1 MNVESIHEEKVIDN
15 DNKESEKKEED
26 VIVNNEP
33 EIQKQNSDPIEDDN
47 KKLKTVNEEI
57 TYEEKTDDIKVNT
70 LNDNKETNQV
80 IDEPIQEE
88 DKEPN
93 QNAEENSKP
102 IEEEKNDNN
111 PPLEEEANK
120 EEPTDP
126 EIKERNKVVDTYLAE
141 LDNKDGAKKEEP
153 ILSSNQDEPDE
164 FEKADLEYR
173 KKKEE
178 EEQHNQEEEQYPNE
192 EEQQPQIEEHQTEET
207 PNNNAQSINQSPPNE
222 ENSKSISRN
231 HQYSTVRSNS
241 LIHQRRPFKPI
252 IYKRPEDLYI
262 KEIEHY
268 KRIQMIKKMNG
279 KVDFNVSKKIRQSE
293 VDNINQEEDNTDNN
307 EENKKNE
314 LNQSDMIK
322 YISTKNANTRYYLSK
337 PKPNIK
343 QLRAKYEQKILR
355 ILNDKANP
363 YSNSWTNQI
372 LASRYQVNLKVNG
385 FLNGVP
391 QFKIKKLKD
400 CELPNIYYPSSTK
413 VSKYRTSQRM
423 SYENKQSGNIQ
434 FPLILRFFGEN
445 KDEK

>member
-1 MNVESIHEEKVIDN
+1 MNVESIHEENVIDN
-15 DNKESEKKEED
+15 DNKEAENNAED
-26 VIVNNEP
+26 DIVNNEP
-33 EIQKQNSDPIEDDN
+33 EIQKRNSNPIEDDN

-88 DKEPN
+88 ANEPI
-93 QNAEENSKP
+93 QNTEENPNP
-102 IEEEKNDNN
+102 IEEEEKNDNN
-111 PPLEEEANK
+111 PQEEANN
-120 EEPTDP
+120 EDPTDP

-141 LDNKDGAKKEEP
+141 LDNKDGPKKEEP
-153 ILSSNQDEPDE
+153 VLSSNQDEPDE

-178 EEQHNQEEEQYPNE
+178 EEQHNQEEEHYPNE
-192 EEQQPQIEEHQTEET
+192 EEQPPQIEEHQTEEI
-207 PNNNAQSINQSPPNE
+207 PNNEQSNNQSPPHE

-252 IYKRPEDLYI
+252 IYKRPEELYI

-279 KVDFNVSKKIRQSE
+279 KVDFNASKKIRQSE
-293 VDNINQEEDNTDNN
+293 IDNINQEEDNTDI

-322 YISTKNANTRYYLSK
+322 YMSTKNANTRYYLSK
-337 PKPNIK
+337 PKPNMK
-343 QLRAKYEQKILR
+343 QLRAKYEQKILK

-372 LASRYQVNLKVNG
+372 LSSRYQVNLKVNG
-385 FLNGVP
+385 FLNGIP

-445 KDEK
+445 KEEK

>member
-1 MNVESIHEEKVIDN
+1 MNVESIHEENVIDN
-15 DNKESEKKEED
+15 DNKEAENNAED
-26 VIVNNEP
+26 DIVNNEP
-33 EIQKQNSDPIEDDN
+33 EIQKRNSNPIEDDN

-88 DKEPN
+88 AKEPI
-93 QNAEENSKP
+93 QNTEENPNP
-102 IEEEKNDNN
+102 IEEEEKNDNN
-111 PPLEEEANK
+111 PQEEANN
-120 EEPTDP
+120 EDPTDP

-141 LDNKDGAKKEEP
+141 LDNKDGPKKEEP
-153 ILSSNQDEPDE
+153 VLSSNQDEPDE

-178 EEQHNQEEEQYPNE
+178 EEQHNQEEEHYRNE
-192 EEQQPQIEEHQTEET
+192 EEQPPQIEEHQTEET
-207 PNNNAQSINQSPPNE
+207 PNNEQSNNQSPPNK

-252 IYKRPEDLYI
+252 IYKRPEELYI

-279 KVDFNVSKKIRQSE
+279 KVDFNASKKIRQSE
-293 VDNINQEEDNTDNN
+293 IDNINQEEDNTDI

-322 YISTKNANTRYYLSK
+322 YMSTKNANTRYYLSK
-337 PKPNIK
+337 PKPNMK
-343 QLRAKYEQKILR
+343 QLRAKYEQKILK

-385 FLNGVP
+385 FLNGIP

-445 KDEK
+445 KEEK

>member
-1 MNVESIHEEKVIDN
+1 MNVESIHEENVIDN
-15 DNKESEKKEED
+15 DNKEAENNAED
-26 VIVNNEP
+26 DIVNNEP
-33 EIQKQNSDPIEDDN
+33 EIQKRNSNPIEDDN

-70 LNDNKETNQV
+70 LNDNTNQV
-80 IDEPIQEE
+80 IDEPIQ
-88 DKEPN
+88 N
-93 QNAEENSKP
+93 TEENPNP
-102 IEEEKNDNN
+102 IEEEEKNDNN
-111 PPLEEEANK
+111 PQEEANN
-120 EEPTDP
+120 EDPTDP

-141 LDNKDGAKKEEP
+141 LDNKDGPKKEEP
-153 ILSSNQDEPDE
+153 VLSSNQDEPDE

-178 EEQHNQEEEQYPNE
+178 EEQHNQEEEHYPNE
-192 EEQQPQIEEHQTEET
+192 EEQPTQIEEHQTEEI
-207 PNNNAQSINQSPPNE
+207 PNNEQSNNQSPPHE

-252 IYKRPEDLYI
+252 IYKRPEELYI

-279 KVDFNVSKKIRQSE
+279 KVDFNASKKIRQSE
-293 VDNINQEEDNTDNN
+293 IDNINQEEDNTDI

-322 YISTKNANTRYYLSK
+322 YMSTKNANTRYYLSK
-337 PKPNIK
+337 PKPNMK
-343 QLRAKYEQKILR
+343 QLRAKYEQKILK

-385 FLNGVP
+385 FLNGIP

-445 KDEK
+445 KEEK

>member
-1 MNVESIHEEKVIDN
+1 MNVESIHEENVIDN
-15 DNKESEKKEED
+15 DNKEAENNAED
-26 VIVNNEP
+26 DIVNNEP
-33 EIQKQNSDPIEDDN
+33 EIQKRNSNPIEDDN

-70 LNDNKETNQV
+70 LNDNKETNQA

-88 DKEPN
+88 AKEPI
-93 QNAEENSKP
+93 QNTEENPNP
-102 IEEEKNDNN
+102 IEEEEKNDNN
-111 PPLEEEANK
+111 PQEEANN
-120 EEPTDP
+120 EDPTDP

-141 LDNKDGAKKEEP
+141 LDNKDGPKKEEP
-153 ILSSNQDEPDE
+153 VLSSNQDEPDE

-178 EEQHNQEEEQYPNE
+178 EEQHNQEEEHYPNE
-192 EEQQPQIEEHQTEET
+192 EEQPPQIEEHQTEET
-207 PNNNAQSINQSPPNE
+207 PNNEKFNNQSPPHE

-252 IYKRPEDLYI
+252 IYKRPEELYI

-279 KVDFNVSKKIRQSE
+279 KVDFNASKKIRQSE
-293 VDNINQEEDNTDNN
+293 IDNINQEEDNTDI

-322 YISTKNANTRYYLSK
+322 YMSTKNANTRYYLSK
-337 PKPNIK
+337 PKPNMK
-343 QLRAKYEQKILR
+343 QLRAKYEQKILK

-385 FLNGVP
+385 FLNGIP

-445 KDEK
+445 KEEK

>member
-1 MNVESIHEEKVIDN
+1 MNVESIHEENVIDN
-15 DNKESEKKEED
+15 DNKEAENNAED
-26 VIVNNEP
+26 DIVNNEP
-33 EIQKQNSDPIEDDN
+33 EIQKRNSNPIEDDN

-88 DKEPN
+88 AKEPI
-93 QNAEENSKP
+93 QNTEENPNP
-102 IEEEKNDNN
+102 IEEEEKNDNN
-111 PPLEEEANK
+111 PQEEANN
-120 EEPTDP
+120 EDPTDP

-141 LDNKDGAKKEEP
+141 LDNKDGPKKEEP
-153 ILSSNQDEPDE
+153 VLSSNQDEPDE

-178 EEQHNQEEEQYPNE
+178 EEQHNQEEEHYPNE
-192 EEQQPQIEEHQTEET
+192 EEQPPQIEEHQTEET
-207 PNNNAQSINQSPPNE
+207 PNNEQSNNQSPPHE

-252 IYKRPEDLYI
+252 IYKRPEELYI

-279 KVDFNVSKKIRQSE
+279 KVDFNASKKIRQSE
-293 VDNINQEEDNTDNN
+293 IDNINQEEDNTDI

-322 YISTKNANTRYYLSK
+322 YMSTKNANTRYYLSK
-337 PKPNIK
+337 PKPNMK
-343 QLRAKYEQKILR
+343 KLRAKYEQKILK

-385 FLNGVP
+385 FLNGIP

-445 KDEK
+445 KEEK

>member
-1 MNVESIHEEKVIDN
+1 MNVESIHEENVIDN
-15 DNKESEKKEED
+15 DNKEAENNAED
-26 VIVNNEP
+26 DIVNNEP
-33 EIQKQNSDPIEDDN
+33 EIQKRNSNPIEDDN

-88 DKEPN
+88 AKEPI
-93 QNAEENSKP
+93 QNTEENPNP
-102 IEEEKNDNN
+102 IEEEEKNDNN
-111 PPLEEEANK
+111 SQEEANN
-120 EEPTDP
+120 EDPTDP

-141 LDNKDGAKKEEP
+141 LDNKDGPKKEEP
-153 ILSSNQDEPDE
+153 VLSSNQDEPDE

-178 EEQHNQEEEQYPNE
+178 EEQHNQEEEHYRNE
-192 EEQQPQIEEHQTEET
+192 EEQPPQIEEHQTEET
-207 PNNNAQSINQSPPNE
+207 PNNEQPNNQSPPHE

-252 IYKRPEDLYI
+252 IYKRPEELYI

-279 KVDFNVSKKIRQSE
+279 KVDFNASKKIRQSE
-293 VDNINQEEDNTDNN
+293 IDNINQEEDNTDI

-322 YISTKNANTRYYLSK
+322 YMSTKNANTRYYLSK
-337 PKPNIK
+337 PKPNMK
-343 QLRAKYEQKILR
+343 QLRAKYEQKILK

-385 FLNGVP
+385 FLNGIP

-445 KDEK
+445 KEEK

>member
-1 MNVESIHEEKVIDN
+1 MNVESIHEENVIDN
-15 DNKESEKKEED
+15 DNKEAENNAED
-26 VIVNNEP
+26 DIVNNEP
-33 EIQKQNSDPIEDDN
+33 EIQKRNSNPIEDDN

-57 TYEEKTDDIKVNT
+57 TYEEKTDDIKVST

-88 DKEPN
+88 AKEPI
-93 QNAEENSKP
+93 QNTEENPNP
-102 IEEEKNDNN
+102 IEEEEKNDNN
-111 PPLEEEANK
+111 PQEEANN
-120 EEPTDP
+120 EDPTDP

-141 LDNKDGAKKEEP
+141 LDNKDGPKKEP
-153 ILSSNQDEPDE
+153 VLSSNQDEPDE

-178 EEQHNQEEEQYPNE
+178 EEQHNQEEEHYPNE
-192 EEQQPQIEEHQTEET
+192 EEQPPQIEEHQTEET
-207 PNNNAQSINQSPPNE
+207 PNNEQSNNQSPPHE

-252 IYKRPEDLYI
+252 IYKRPEELYI

-279 KVDFNVSKKIRQSE
+279 KVDFNASKKIRQSE
-293 VDNINQEEDNTDNN
+293 IDNINQEEDNTDI

-322 YISTKNANTRYYLSK
+322 YMSTKNANTRYYLSK
-337 PKPNIK
+337 PKPNMK
-343 QLRAKYEQKILR
+343 QLRAKYEQKILK

-385 FLNGVP
+385 FLNGIP

-445 KDEK
+445 KEEK

>member
-1 MNVESIHEEKVIDN
+1 MNVESIHEENVIDN
-15 DNKESEKKEED
+15 DNKEAENNAED
-26 VIVNNEP
+26 DIVNNEP
-33 EIQKQNSDPIEDDN
+33 EIQKRNSNPIEDDN

-88 DKEPN
+88 AKEPI
-93 QNAEENSKP
+93 QNTEENPNP
-102 IEEEKNDNN
+102 IEEEEKNDNN
-111 PPLEEEANK
+111 PQEEANN
-120 EEPTDP
+120 EDPTDP

-141 LDNKDGAKKEEP
+141 LDNKDGPKKEEP
-153 ILSSNQDEPDE
+153 VLSSNQDEPDE

-178 EEQHNQEEEQYPNE
+178 EEQHNQEEEHYPNE
-192 EEQQPQIEEHQTEET
+192 EERPPQIEEHQTEET
-207 PNNNAQSINQSPPNE
+207 PNNEQSNNQSPPNK

-252 IYKRPEDLYI
+252 IYKRPEELYI

-279 KVDFNVSKKIRQSE
+279 KVDFNASKKIRQSE
-293 VDNINQEEDNTDNN
+293 IDNINQEEDNTDI

-322 YISTKNANTRYYLSK
+322 YMSTKNANTRYYLSK
-337 PKPNIK
+337 PKPNMK
-343 QLRAKYEQKILR
+343 QLRAKYEQKILK

-385 FLNGVP
+385 FLNGIP
-391 QFKIKKLKD
+391 QFKIK
-400 CELPNIYYPSSTK
+400 
-413 VSKYRTSQRM
+413 
-423 SYENKQSGNIQ
+423 
-434 FPLILRFFGEN
+434 
-445 KDEK
+445 

>member
-1 MNVESIHEEKVIDN
+1 MNVESIHEENVIDN
-15 DNKESEKKEED
+15 DNKEAENNAED
-26 VIVNNEP
+26 DIVNNEP
-33 EIQKQNSDPIEDDN
+33 EIQKRNSNPIEDDN

-57 TYEEKTDDIKVNT
+57 TYEDKTDDIKVNT

-88 DKEPN
+88 AKEPI
-93 QNAEENSKP
+93 QNTEENPNP
-102 IEEEKNDNN
+102 IEEEENNDNN
-111 PPLEEEANK
+111 PQEEANN
-120 EEPTDP
+120 EDPTDP

-141 LDNKDGAKKEEP
+141 LDNKDGPKKEEP
-153 ILSSNQDEPDE
+153 VLSSNQDEPDE

-178 EEQHNQEEEQYPNE
+178 EEQHNQEEEHYPNE
-192 EEQQPQIEEHQTEET
+192 EEQPPQIEEHQTEET
-207 PNNNAQSINQSPPNE
+207 PNNEQSNNQSPPHE

-252 IYKRPEDLYI
+252 IYKRPEELYI

-279 KVDFNVSKKIRQSE
+279 KVDFNASKKIRQSE
-293 VDNINQEEDNTDNN
+293 IDNINQEEDNTDI

-322 YISTKNANTRYYLSK
+322 YMSTKNANTRYYLSK
-337 PKPNIK
+337 PKPNMK
-343 QLRAKYEQKILR
+343 QLRAKYEQKILK

-385 FLNGVP
+385 FLNGIP

-400 CELPNIYYPSSTK
+400 CELPDRYYPSSTK
-413 VSKYRTSQRM
+413 VSMYRTSQRM

-445 KDEK
+445 KEEK

>member
-1 MNVESIHEEKVIDN
+1 MNVESIHEENVIDN
-15 DNKESEKKEED
+15 DNKEAENNAED
-26 VIVNNEP
+26 DIVNNEP
-33 EIQKQNSDPIEDDN
+33 EIQKRNSNPIEDDN

-88 DKEPN
+88 AKEPI
-93 QNAEENSKP
+93 QNTEENPNP
-102 IEEEKNDNN
+102 IEEEEKNDNN
-111 PPLEEEANK
+111 PQEEANN
-120 EEPTDP
+120 EDPTDP

-141 LDNKDGAKKEEP
+141 LDNKDGPKKEEP
-153 ILSSNQDEPDE
+153 VLSSNQDEPDE

-178 EEQHNQEEEQYPNE
+178 EEQHNQEEEHYRNE
-192 EEQQPQIEEHQTEET
+192 EEQPPQIEEHQTEET
-207 PNNNAQSINQSPPNE
+207 PNNEQSNNQSPPNK

-252 IYKRPEDLYI
+252 IYKRPEELYI

-279 KVDFNVSKKIRQSE
+279 KVDFNASKKIRQSE
-293 VDNINQEEDNTDNN
+293 IDNINQEEDNTDI

-322 YISTKNANTRYYLSK
+322 YMSTKNANTRYYLSK
-337 PKPNIK
+337 PKPNMK
-343 QLRAKYEQKILR
+343 QLRAKYEQKILK

-385 FLNGVP
+385 FLNGIP

-434 FPLILRFFGEN
+434 FPLILRFFGDN
-445 KDEK
+445 KEEK

>member
-1 MNVESIHEEKVIDN
+1 MNVESIHEENVIDN
-15 DNKESEKKEED
+15 DNKEAENNAED
-26 VIVNNEP
+26 DIVNNEP
-33 EIQKQNSDPIEDDN
+33 EIQKRNSNPIEDDN

-88 DKEPN
+88 AKDPI
-93 QNAEENSKP
+93 QNTEENPNP
-102 IEEEKNDNN
+102 IEEEEKNDNN
-111 PPLEEEANK
+111 PQEEANN
-120 EEPTDP
+120 EDPTDP

-141 LDNKDGAKKEEP
+141 LDNKDGPKKEEP
-153 ILSSNQDEPDE
+153 VLSSNQDEPDE

-178 EEQHNQEEEQYPNE
+178 EEQHNQEEEHYPNE
-192 EEQQPQIEEHQTEET
+192 EEQPPQIEEHQTEET
-207 PNNNAQSINQSPPNE
+207 PNNEQSNNQSPPHE
-222 ENSKSISRN
+222 ENSKRISRN

-252 IYKRPEDLYI
+252 IYKRPEELYI

-279 KVDFNVSKKIRQSE
+279 KVDFNASKKIRQSE
-293 VDNINQEEDNTDNN
+293 IDNINQEEDNTDI

-322 YISTKNANTRYYLSK
+322 YMSTKNANTRYYLSK
-337 PKPNIK
+337 PKPNMK
-343 QLRAKYEQKILR
+343 QLRAKYEQKILK

-385 FLNGVP
+385 FLNGIP

-400 CELPNIYYPSSTK
+400 CELPHIYYPSSTK

-445 KDEK
+445 KEEK

>member
-1 MNVESIHEEKVIDN
+1 MNVESIHEENVIDN
-15 DNKESEKKEED
+15 DNKEAENNAED
-26 VIVNNEP
+26 DIVNNEP
-33 EIQKQNSDPIEDDN
+33 EIQKRNSNPIEDDN

-88 DKEPN
+88 AKEPI
-93 QNAEENSKP
+93 QNTEENPNP
-102 IEEEKNDNN
+102 IEEEEKNANN
-111 PPLEEEANK
+111 PQEEANN
-120 EEPTDP
+120 EDPTDP

-141 LDNKDGAKKEEP
+141 LDNKDGPKKEEP
-153 ILSSNQDEPDE
+153 VLSSNQDEPDE

-178 EEQHNQEEEQYPNE
+178 EEQHNQEEEHYPNE
-192 EEQQPQIEEHQTEET
+192 EEQPPQIEEHQTEET
-207 PNNNAQSINQSPPNE
+207 PNNEQSNNQSPPHE

-252 IYKRPEDLYI
+252 IYKRPEELYI

-279 KVDFNVSKKIRQSE
+279 KVDFNASKKIRQSE
-293 VDNINQEEDNTDNN
+293 IDNINQEEDNTDI

-322 YISTKNANTRYYLSK
+322 YMSTKNANTRYYLSK
-337 PKPNIK
+337 PKPNMK
-343 QLRAKYEQKILR
+343 QLRAKYEQKILK

-385 FLNGVP
+385 FLNGIP

-445 KDEK
+445 KEEK

>member
-1 MNVESIHEEKVIDN
+1 MNVESIHEENVIDN
-15 DNKESEKKEED
+15 DNKEAENNAED
-26 VIVNNEP
+26 DIVNNEP
-33 EIQKQNSDPIEDDN
+33 EIQKRNSNPIEDDN

-88 DKEPN
+88 AKEPI
-93 QNAEENSKP
+93 QNTEENPNP
-102 IEEEKNDNN
+102 IEEEEKNDNN
-111 PPLEEEANK
+111 PQEEANN
-120 EEPTDP
+120 EDPTDP

-141 LDNKDGAKKEEP
+141 LDNKDGPKKEEP
-153 ILSSNQDEPDE
+153 VLSSNQDEPDE

-178 EEQHNQEEEQYPNE
+178 EEQHNQEEEHYPNE
-192 EEQQPQIEEHQTEET
+192 EEQPPQIEEHQTEET
-207 PNNNAQSINQSPPNE
+207 PNNEQSNNQSPPNK

-252 IYKRPEDLYI
+252 IYKRPEELYI

-279 KVDFNVSKKIRQSE
+279 KVDFNASKKIRQSE
-293 VDNINQEEDNTDNN
+293 IDNINQEEDNTDI

-322 YISTKNANTRYYLSK
+322 YMSTKNANTRYYLSK
-337 PKPNIK
+337 PKPNMK
-343 QLRAKYEQKILR
+343 QLRAKYEQKILK

-385 FLNGVP
+385 FLNGIP

-445 KDEK
+445 KEEK

>member
-1 MNVESIHEEKVIDN
+1 MNVESIHEENVIDN
-15 DNKESEKKEED
+15 DNKEAENNAED
-26 VIVNNEP
+26 DIVNNEP
-33 EIQKQNSDPIEDDN
+33 EIQKRNSNPIEDDN

-88 DKEPN
+88 AKEPN
-93 QNAEENSKP
+93 QNTEENPNP
-102 IEEEKNDNN
+102 IEEEEKNDNN
-111 PPLEEEANK
+111 PQEEANN
-120 EEPTDP
+120 EDPTDP

-141 LDNKDGAKKEEP
+141 LDNKDGPKKEEP
-153 ILSSNQDEPDE
+153 VLSSNQDEPDE

-178 EEQHNQEEEQYPNE
+178 EEQHNQEEEHYPNE
-192 EEQQPQIEEHQTEET
+192 EEQPPQIEEHQTEET
-207 PNNNAQSINQSPPNE
+207 PNNEQSNNQSPPNK

-252 IYKRPEDLYI
+252 IYKRPEELYI

-279 KVDFNVSKKIRQSE
+279 KVDFNASKKIRQSE
-293 VDNINQEEDNTDNN
+293 IDNINQEENNTDI

-322 YISTKNANTRYYLSK
+322 YMSIKNANTRYYLSK
-337 PKPNIK
+337 PKPNMK
-343 QLRAKYEQKILR
+343 QLRAKYEQKILK

-385 FLNGVP
+385 FLNGIP

-400 CELPNIYYPSSTK
+400 CELPHINYPSSTK

-445 KDEK
+445 KEEK

>member
-1 MNVESIHEEKVIDN
+1 MNVESIHEENVIDN
-15 DNKESEKKEED
+15 DNKEAENNAED
-26 VIVNNEP
+26 DIVNNEP
-33 EIQKQNSDPIEDDN
+33 EIQKRNSNPIEDDN

-88 DKEPN
+88 AKEPI
-93 QNAEENSKP
+93 QNTEENPNP
-102 IEEEKNDNN
+102 IEEEEKNDNN
-111 PPLEEEANK
+111 PQEEANN
-120 EEPTDP
+120 EDPTDP

-141 LDNKDGAKKEEP
+141 LDNKDGPKKEEP
-153 ILSSNQDEPDE
+153 VLSSNQDEPDE

-178 EEQHNQEEEQYPNE
+178 EEQHNQEEEHYPNE
-192 EEQQPQIEEHQTEET
+192 EEQPPQIEEHQTEET
-207 PNNNAQSINQSPPNE
+207 PNNEQSHNQSPPNK

-252 IYKRPEDLYI
+252 IYKRPEELYI

-279 KVDFNVSKKIRQSE
+279 KVDFNASKKIRQSE
-293 VDNINQEEDNTDNN
+293 IDNINQEEDNTDI

-322 YISTKNANTRYYLSK
+322 YMSTKNANTRYYLSK
-337 PKPNIK
+337 PKPNMK
-343 QLRAKYEQKILR
+343 QLRAKYEQKILK

-385 FLNGVP
+385 FLNGIP

-445 KDEK
+445 KEEK

>member
-1 MNVESIHEEKVIDN
+1 MNVESIHEENVIDN
-15 DNKESEKKEED
+15 DNKEAENNAED
-26 VIVNNEP
+26 DIVNNEP
-33 EIQKQNSDPIEDDN
+33 EIQKRNSNPIEDDN

-88 DKEPN
+88 AKEQI
-93 QNAEENSKP
+93 QNTEENPNP
-102 IEEEKNDNN
+102 IEEEEKNDNN
-111 PPLEEEANK
+111 PQEEANN
-120 EEPTDP
+120 EDPTDP

-141 LDNKDGAKKEEP
+141 LDNKDGPKKEEP
-153 ILSSNQDEPDE
+153 VLSSNQDEPDE

-178 EEQHNQEEEQYPNE
+178 EEQHNQEEEHYPNE
-192 EEQQPQIEEHQTEET
+192 EEQPPQIEEHQTEET
-207 PNNNAQSINQSPPNE
+207 PNNEQSNNQSPPNK

-252 IYKRPEDLYI
+252 IYKRPEELYI

-279 KVDFNVSKKIRQSE
+279 KVDFNASKKIRQSE
-293 VDNINQEEDNTDNN
+293 IDNINQEEDNTDI

-322 YISTKNANTRYYLSK
+322 YMSTKNANTRYYLSK
-337 PKPNIK
+337 PKPNMK
-343 QLRAKYEQKILR
+343 QLRAKYEQKILK

-385 FLNGVP
+385 FLNGIP

-445 KDEK
+445 KEEQ

>member
-1 MNVESIHEEKVIDN
+1 MNVESIHEENVIDN
-15 DNKESEKKEED
+15 DNKEAENNAED
-26 VIVNNEP
+26 DIVNNEP
-33 EIQKQNSDPIEDDN
+33 EIQKRNSNPIEDDN

-88 DKEPN
+88 AKEPI
-93 QNAEENSKP
+93 QNTEENPNP
-102 IEEEKNDNN
+102 IEEEEKNDNN
-111 PPLEEEANK
+111 PQEEANN
-120 EEPTDP
+120 EDPTDP

-141 LDNKDGAKKEEP
+141 LDNKDGPKKEEP
-153 ILSSNQDEPDE
+153 VLSSNQDEPDE

-178 EEQHNQEEEQYPNE
+178 EEQHNQEEEHYPNE
-192 EEQQPQIEEHQTEET
+192 EERPPQIEEHQTEET
-207 PNNNAQSINQSPPNE
+207 PNNEQSNNQSPPNK

-252 IYKRPEDLYI
+252 IYKRPEELYI

-279 KVDFNVSKKIRQSE
+279 KVDFNASKKIRQSE
-293 VDNINQEEDNTDNN
+293 IDNINQEEDNTDI

-322 YISTKNANTRYYLSK
+322 YMSTKNANTRYYLSK
-337 PKPNIK
+337 PKPNMK
-343 QLRAKYEQKILR
+343 QLRAKYEQKILK

-385 FLNGVP
+385 FLNGIP

-445 KDEK
+445 KEEK

>member
-1 MNVESIHEEKVIDN
+1 MNVESIHEENVIDN
-15 DNKESEKKEED
+15 DNKQAENNAED
-26 VIVNNEP
+26 DIVNNEP
-33 EIQKQNSDPIEDDN
+33 EIQKRNSNPIEDDN

-57 TYEEKTDDIKVNT
+57 TYEEKTDDIKVST

-88 DKEPN
+88 AKEPI
-93 QNAEENSKP
+93 QNTEENPNP
-102 IEEEKNDNN
+102 IEEEEKNDNN
-111 PPLEEEANK
+111 PQEEANN
-120 EEPTDP
+120 EDPTDP

-141 LDNKDGAKKEEP
+141 LDNKDGPKKEEP
-153 ILSSNQDEPDE
+153 VLSSNQDEPDE

-178 EEQHNQEEEQYPNE
+178 EEQHNQEEEHYPNE
-192 EEQQPQIEEHQTEET
+192 EEQPPQIEEHQTEET
-207 PNNNAQSINQSPPNE
+207 PNNEQPNNQSPPNE

-252 IYKRPEDLYI
+252 IYKRPEELYI

-279 KVDFNVSKKIRQSE
+279 KVDFNASKKIRQSE
-293 VDNINQEEDNTDNN
+293 IDNINQEEDNTDI

-322 YISTKNANTRYYLSK
+322 YMSTKNANTRYYLSK
-337 PKPNIK
+337 PKPNMK
-343 QLRAKYEQKILR
+343 QLRAKYEQKILK

-385 FLNGVP
+385 FLNGIP

-445 KDEK
+445 KEEK

>member
-1 MNVESIHEEKVIDN
+1 MNVESIHEENVIDN
-15 DNKESEKKEED
+15 DNKEAENNAED
-26 VIVNNEP
+26 DIVNNEP
-33 EIQKQNSDPIEDDN
+33 EIQKRNSNPIEDDN

-88 DKEPN
+88 AKEQI
-93 QNAEENSKP
+93 QNTEENPNP
-102 IEEEKNDNN
+102 IEEEEKNDNN
-111 PPLEEEANK
+111 PQEEANN
-120 EEPTDP
+120 EDPTDP

-141 LDNKDGAKKEEP
+141 LDNKDGPKKEEP
-153 ILSSNQDEPDE
+153 VLSSNQDEPDE

-178 EEQHNQEEEQYPNE
+178 EEQHNQEEEHYPNE
-192 EEQQPQIEEHQTEET
+192 EEQPPQIEEHQTEET
-207 PNNNAQSINQSPPNE
+207 PNNEQSNNQSPPNK

-252 IYKRPEDLYI
+252 IYKRPEELYI

-279 KVDFNVSKKIRQSE
+279 KVDFNASKKIRQSE
-293 VDNINQEEDNTDNN
+293 IDNINQEEDNTDI

-322 YISTKNANTRYYLSK
+322 YMSTKNANTRYYLSK
-337 PKPNIK
+337 PKPNMK
-343 QLRAKYEQKILR
+343 QLRAKYEQKILK

-385 FLNGVP
+385 FLNGIP

-434 FPLILRFFGEN
+434 FPLILRFFGDN
-445 KDEK
+445 KEEK